1 MKGDFH
7 YGSIS
12 KSSNLLSDVEKTMA
26 MALRSCCGNPL
37 HGSGIG
43 FDGWLVP
50 KRGVVRK
57 INRRASS
64 SLSSSSSSLD
74 MLAEVATQQLMELEG
89 GNGLTTKWVSD
100 EKTVIAEFISFC
112 AKKKM
117 SELKTFP
124 FSDINIPKKK
134 RSSMRRTQIRILPH
148 ASHDSVQSVRCMNM
162 KRKRISSHSGSDR
175 QDYNNEALVQKKQK
189 LVHVQS
195 SADLK
200 LPSSPKPKMP
210 QDMKNMI
217 SRSGGGHLKLVIEKE
232 LFDTDA
238 ADNNQQFSIPMKQVK
253 EDFLSEKDQTELKLR
268 SGHNERVQLWSMS
281 RKSQLRFALVKV
293 STTKPEVQQCG
304 HGASTCSSSQSG
316 QTGSFISC
324 ISQDC

>member
-57 INRRASS
+57 INQRASS

-89 GNGLTTKWVSD
+89 GNGLTTN
-100 EKTVIAEFISFC
+100 
-112 AKKKM
+112 
-117 SELKTFP
+117 
-124 FSDINIPKKK
+124 DINIPKKK

-217 SRSGGGHLKLVIEKE
+217 SRSGGGDLKLVIEKE
-232 LFDTDA
+232 LFDTDV

>member
-1 MKGDFH
+1 
-7 YGSIS
+7 
-12 KSSNLLSDVEKTMA
+12 MA
-26 MALRSCCGNPL
+26 MAVRSCCGNPL
-37 HGSGIG
+37 HGSRIG

-50 KRGVVRK
+50 ERDMARK
-57 INRRASS
+57 INKRASS
-64 SLSSSSSSLD
+64 FSSSSSLD

-89 GNGLTTKWVSD
+89 GNGLTTKWVFD

-134 RSSMRRTQIRILPH
+134 RSSMRTQRRFLPH
-148 ASHDSVQSVRCMNM
+148 ASHDSVQSVSCMNM
-162 KRKRISSHSGSDR
+162 KRKRLSSHSGSDH

-217 SRSGGGHLKLVIEKE
+217 SRSGGRDLKLVIEKE
-232 LFDTDA
+232 LFDTDV
-238 ADNNQQFSIPMKQVK
+238 ADDNQHFSIPMKQVK
-253 EDFLSEKDQTELKLR
+253 E
-268 SGHNERVQLWSMS
+268 
-281 RKSQLRFALVKV
+281 V
-293 STTKPEVQQCG
+293 S
-304 HGASTCSSSQSG
+304 
-316 QTGSFISC
+316 
-324 ISQDC
+324 